1 MIESVRLH
9 QMRSWVDGAVALTPG
24 THIFWGENGA
34 GKTTILEACIIAA
47 TGRSHR
53 AGALREVIAGDGDQA
68 SIMVTVRDEGADPTD
83 TLARSTL
90 GVEISRAGRAK
101 HVLNGAP
108 RTSTALGQRLRV
120 AAFVPE
126 ETGLVVGAPSVRRGL
141 LDRVASQWQRG
152 YEATLTRY
160 ERALRQRNRLLKDA
174 LEVDGAARRAFAG
187 EMRPWTEMLIT
198 TGSEVVAGRLAL
210 LAALA
215 PVLSATHREVAP
227 SEAALETRYLSREE
241 YRPDESASECAT
253 RLAQSFDQTAEAE
266 GYQGHTLVGPHRD
279 DIAFHVGGSD
289 IAPTASRGQQ
299 RSLLLALLFAEITLL
314 TDEHGHPP
322 VLLLDDAF
330 SELDPQRREHLV
342 ARIAALPQSI
352 ITATALED
360 LAPGLVAKATAREIQ
375 RGPRGSAVAA

>member
-9 QMRSWVDGAVALTPG
+9 QMRSWADGTVALTPG
-24 THIFWGENGA
+24 AHIFWGENGA

-68 SIMVTVRDEGADPTD
+68 SIMVTVRDDGADPTD

-101 HVLNGAP
+101 HVLNGTP
-108 RTSTALGQRLRV
+108 RTTAALGQRLRV

-160 ERALRQRNRLLKDA
+160 ERALRQRNRLLKNA
-174 LEVDGAARRAFAG
+174 LEVDGAARRAIAS

-198 TGSEVVAGRLAL
+198 AGSEVVAGRLAL

-215 PVLSATHREVAP
+215 PVLSATHNEVAP
-227 SEAALETRYLSREE
+227 SEAALETHYLSREE

-253 RLAQSFDQTAEAE
+253 RLSQSFDQTAETE
-266 GYQGHTLVGPHRD
+266 GYQGYTLVGPHRD
-279 DIAFHVGGSD
+279 DITFHVGGATSRQRRHG
-289 IAPTASRGQQ
+289 ANSAACSSHSSSPRSHCSPTSTATHPCCCSTT
-299 RSLLLALLFAEITLL
+299 RSLSL
-314 TDEHGHPP
+314 THSDASIWSHASPRFRRASSQRPHSKTWP
-322 VLLLDDAF
+322 LD
-330 SELDPQRREHLV
+330 L
-342 ARIAALPQSI
+342 
-352 ITATALED
+352 
-360 LAPGLVAKATAREIQ
+360 
-375 RGPRGSAVAA
+375 

>member
-9 QMRSWVDGAVALTPG
+9 QVRSWADGNVAFTPG
-24 THIFWGENGA
+24 PHIFWGENGA

-53 AGALREVIAGDGDQA
+53 ASALREVIAGDADQA
-68 SIMVTVRDEGADPTD
+68 SITVAVREHGAEPTD
-83 TLARSTL
+83 TLAQSTL
-90 GVEISRAGRAK
+90 TVEVSRVGRAK
-101 HVLNGAP
+101 HLLNGTP
-108 RTSTALGQRLRV
+108 RATAALGQRFRV

-126 ETGLVVGAPSVRRGL
+126 ETGLVVGAPAIRRGL

-174 LEVDGAARRAFAG
+174 LEVDGAARRAVAS

-198 TGSEVVAGRLAL
+198 TGSELVATRLAL
-210 LAALA
+210 LSALTPA
-215 PVLSATHREVAP
+215 LSVTHNEVAP
-227 SEAALETRYLSREE
+227 SEGELETRYLSREE
-241 YRPDESASECAT
+241 YHADESASECAS
-253 RLAQSFDQTAEAE
+253 RLSQSFDQTAETE
-266 GYQGHTLVGPHRD
+266 GYQGYTLVGPHRD
-279 DIAFHVGGSD
+279 DIAFYVGGSD

-299 RSLLLALLFAEITLL
+299 RSLLLALLFAEIKLL

-360 LAPGLVAKATAREIQ
+360 LAPGLVARATSREIR
-375 RGPRGSAVAA
+375 RGTDGSLVTA

>member
-1 MIESVRLH
+1 
-9 QMRSWVDGAVALTPG
+9 
-24 THIFWGENGA
+24 
-34 GKTTILEACIIAA
+34 
-47 TGRSHR
+47 
-53 AGALREVIAGDGDQA
+53 
-68 SIMVTVRDEGADPTD
+68 
-83 TLARSTL
+83 
-90 GVEISRAGRAK
+90 
-101 HVLNGAP
+101 
-108 RTSTALGQRLRV
+108 
-120 AAFVPE
+120 
-126 ETGLVVGAPSVRRGL
+126 
-141 LDRVASQWQRG
+141 
-152 YEATLTRY
+152 
-160 ERALRQRNRLLKDA
+160 
-174 LEVDGAARRAFAG
+174 
-187 EMRPWTEMLIT
+187 MRPWTEMLIT

-215 PVLSATHREVAP
+215 PVLSATHNEVAP
-227 SEAALETRYLSREE
+227 SEAALETHYLSREE

-253 RLAQSFDQTAEAE
+253 RLSQSFDQTAETE
-266 GYQGHTLVGPHRD
+266 GYQGYTLVGPHRD

-360 LAPGLVAKATAREIQ
+360 LAPGLVARATSREIQ
-375 RGPRGSAVAA
+375 RGPGGSAVAA

>member
-9 QMRSWVDGAVALTPG
+9 RVRSWVDGTVLLAPG

-34 GKTTILEACIIAA
+34 GKTTVLEACIIAA

-68 SIMVTVRDEGADPTD
+68 SITVTVRDPDADPAD
-83 TLARSTL
+83 PLARSTL
-90 GVEISRAGRAK
+90 GVEVSRAGRAR
-101 HVLNGAP
+101 HLLNGTS
-108 RTSTALGQRLRV
+108 RTTAALSQRLRV

-126 ETGLVVGAPSVRRGL
+126 ETGLVVGAPAVRRGL

-174 LEVDGAARRAFAG
+174 LEVDGAARRAIVG

-198 TGSEVVAGRLAL
+198 TGAEVVAGRLAL

-215 PVLSATHREVAP
+215 PILSTAHKEVAP
-227 SEAALETRYLSREE
+227 SEGELETHYRSREE
-241 YRPDESASECAT
+241 YRADESANECAT
-253 RLAQSFDQTAEAE
+253 RLTQSFEETAEAE
-266 GYQGHTLVGPHRD
+266 GYQGYTLVGPHRD
-279 DIAFHVGGSD
+279 DIEFHVGGSD

-342 ARIAALPQSI
+342 ARISSLPQSI
-352 ITATALED
+352 ITATALGD
-360 LAPGLVAKATAREIQ
+360 LAPGLVAQAATREIQ
-375 RGPRGSAVAA
+375 RGPLGSTVAA

>member
-9 QMRSWVDGAVALTPG
+9 HVRSWTDGIISFTPG
-24 THIFWGENGA
+24 PHILWGENGA
-34 GKTTILEACIIAA
+34 GKTTALEACIIAA

-53 AGALREVIAGDGDQA
+53 AGALREVIAGDEEQA
-68 SIMVTVRDEGADPTD
+68 AITVTVRDDGAEASDP
-83 TLARSTL
+83 LAHSTL
-90 GVEISRAGRAK
+90 TVEISRAGRAK
-101 HVLNGAP
+101 HLLNGTP
-108 RTSTALGQRLRV
+108 RTSAALGQRLRV

-126 ETGLVVGAPSVRRGL
+126 ETGLVVGAPAIRRGL

-174 LEVDGAARRAFAG
+174 LEVDGAARRAIAS

-215 PVLSATHREVAP
+215 PLLSAAHAEVAP
-227 SEAALETRYLSREE
+227 SEADLETHYLSREE
-241 YRPDESASECAT
+241 YRPDESATECAS

-266 GYQGHTLVGPHRD
+266 GYQGYTLVGPHRD

-314 TDEHGHPP
+314 TDEEGRPP

-342 ARIAALPQSI
+342 ARIAALPQSL
-352 ITATALED
+352 ITTTTLDD
-360 LAPGLVAKATAREIQ
+360 LAPGLVARSTSREIR
-375 RGPRGSAVAA
+375 RGPHGSAVVA

>member
-1 MIESVRLH
+1 
-9 QMRSWVDGAVALTPG
+9 
-24 THIFWGENGA
+24 
-34 GKTTILEACIIAA
+34 
-47 TGRSHR
+47 
-53 AGALREVIAGDGDQA
+53 LREVIAGDGDQA
-68 SIMVTVRDEGADPTD
+68 SIMVTVRDDGAEPAD

-101 HVLNGAP
+101 HLLNGTP
-108 RTSTALGQRLRV
+108 RTTAALGQRLRV

-174 LEVDGAARRAFAG
+174 LEVDGAARRAIAN

-215 PVLSATHREVAP
+215 PVLSATHSEVAP
-227 SEAALETRYLSREE
+227 SEAALETHYVSREE
-241 YRPDESASECAT
+241 YRADESASECAA
-253 RLAQSFDQTAEAE
+253 RLSQSFDQTAETE
-266 GYQGHTLVGPHRD
+266 GYQGYTLVGPHRD
-279 DIAFHVGGSD
+279 DIAFYVGGSD

-360 LAPGLVAKATAREIQ
+360 LAPSLVAKATTREIQ
-375 RGPRGSAVAA
+375 RGSHGSAVAT

>member
-1 MIESVRLH
+1 MIESARLH
-9 QMRSWVDGAVALTPG
+9 QVRSWIDGSIALAPG

-34 GKTTILEACIIAA
+34 GKTTILEACIVAA

-53 AGALREVIAGDGDQA
+53 AGALRELIAGDGDEA
-68 SIMVTVRDEGADPTD
+68 AITVVVRDDGGDLADPLSRT
-83 TLARSTL
+83 AL

-101 HVLNGAP
+101 HLLNGTP
-108 RTSTALGQRLRV
+108 RTSAALGQRLRV
-120 AAFVPE
+120 ATFVPE

-174 LEVDGAARRAFAG
+174 LEVDGAARRAIAG
-187 EMRPWTEMLIT
+187 EMRPWTELLIAA
-198 TGSEVVAGRLAL
+198 GSEVVGGRLAL
-210 LAALA
+210 LEALA
-215 PVLSATHREVAP
+215 PVLSATHQEVAP
-227 SEAALETRYLSREE
+227 GEAALEAHYLSREE
-241 YRPDESASECAT
+241 YRPDESQGECAA
-253 RLAQSFDQTAEAE
+253 RLAQSFDQTAESE
-266 GYQGHTLVGPHRD
+266 GYQGYTLVGPHRD
-279 DIAFHVGGSD
+279 DLAFHVGGSN

-299 RSLLLALLFAEITLL
+299 RSLLLALLFAEIKLL

-330 SELDPQRREHLV
+330 SELDPLRREHLV
-342 ARIAALPQSI
+342 ARISALPQSI

-360 LAPGLVAKATAREIQ
+360 LAPSLVSRATSHEVQ
-375 RGPRGSAVAA
+375 RGPRGSVVSE

>member
-1 MIESVRLH
+1 
-9 QMRSWVDGAVALTPG
+9 
-24 THIFWGENGA
+24 
-34 GKTTILEACIIAA
+34 
-47 TGRSHR
+47 
-53 AGALREVIAGDGDQA
+53 
-68 SIMVTVRDEGADPTD
+68 
-83 TLARSTL
+83 
-90 GVEISRAGRAK
+90 
-101 HVLNGAP
+101 
-108 RTSTALGQRLRV
+108 
-120 AAFVPE
+120 
-126 ETGLVVGAPSVRRGL
+126 
-141 LDRVASQWQRG
+141 
-152 YEATLTRY
+152 LTRY

-174 LEVDGAARRAFAG
+174 LEVDGAARRAIAS

-215 PVLSATHREVAP
+215 PVLSATHSEVAP
-227 SEAALETRYLSREE
+227 SEAALETHYLSREE
-241 YRPDESASECAT
+241 YRADESASECAA
-253 RLAQSFDQTAEAE
+253 RLSQSFDQSAETE
-266 GYQGHTLVGPHRD
+266 GYQGYTLVGPHRD

-342 ARIAALPQSI
+342 ARIAALPQSV

-360 LAPGLVAKATAREIQ
+360 LAPGLVAKATSREIQ
-375 RGPRGSAVAA
+375 RGPHGSAVAA

>member
-9 QMRSWVDGAVALTPG
+9 QVRSWSDGIVAFTPG

-53 AGALREVIAGDGDQA
+53 AGALREVIAGDGEQA
-68 SIMVTVRDEGADPTD
+68 SITVSVRDDGGDPTD
-83 TLARSTL
+83 ALAKSTL
-90 GVEISRAGRAK
+90 GVEISRAGRTK
-101 HVLNGAP
+101 HAVNGTP
-108 RTSTALGQRLRV
+108 RSTAALGQRLRV

-141 LDRVASQWQRG
+141 LDRVASQWQREYG
-152 YEATLTRY
+152 ATLSRY

-174 LEVDGAARRAFAG
+174 LEVDGAARRAIAG
-187 EMRPWTEMLIT
+187 EMRPWTELLIA

-210 LAALA
+210 LAALSRLLA
-215 PVLSATHREVAP
+215 AAHKEVAP
-227 SEAALETRYLSREE
+227 SEGELATEYVSREA
-241 YRPDESASECAT
+241 YQRDESASACAA
-253 RLAQSFDQTAEAE
+253 RLSAAFDQTAETE
-266 GYQGHTLVGPHRD
+266 GYQGYTLVGPHRD
-279 DIAFHVGGSD
+279 DISFHIDGSD

-299 RSLLLALLFAEITLL
+299 RSLLLALLLAEITLL
-314 TDEHGHPP
+314 TDEHGRPP

-360 LAPGLVAKATAREIQ
+360 LAPGLVAKATAREVK
-375 RGPRGSAVAA
+375 RGPHGSAVAA

>member
-9 QMRSWVDGAVALTPG
+9 QVRSWTDGSIALTPG
-24 THIFWGENGA
+24 PHIFWGENGA
-34 GKTTILEACIIAA
+34 GKTTVLEACIIAA

-68 SIMVTVRDEGADPTD
+68 SITVTVREDSAEPTD
-83 TLARSTL
+83 TLAQSTL
-90 GVEISRAGRAK
+90 TVEVSRAGRAK
-101 HVLNGAP
+101 HFLNGTP
-108 RTSTALGQRLRV
+108 RATAALGQRLRV

-126 ETGLVVGAPSVRRGL
+126 ETGLVVGAPAIRRGL

-174 LEVDGAARRAFAG
+174 LEVDGAARRAIAS
-187 EMRPWTEMLIT
+187 EMRPWTEMLVT

-210 LAALA
+210 LTALA
-215 PVLSATHREVAP
+215 PVLSAAHNEVAP
-227 SEAALETRYLSREE
+227 SEGVLETRYLSREE
-241 YRPDESASECAT
+241 YRADESANECAA
-253 RLAQSFDQTAEAE
+253 RLSQAFDQTAETE
-266 GYQGHTLVGPHRD
+266 GYQGYTLVGPHHD
-279 DIAFHVGGSD
+279 DIAFYVGGSD

-299 RSLLLALLFAEITLL
+299 RSLLLALLFAEIKLL
-314 TDEHGHPP
+314 TDEYGHPP

-360 LAPGLVAKATAREIQ
+360 LAPELVARATSREIH
-375 RGPRGSAVAA
+375 RGAHGSLVTA